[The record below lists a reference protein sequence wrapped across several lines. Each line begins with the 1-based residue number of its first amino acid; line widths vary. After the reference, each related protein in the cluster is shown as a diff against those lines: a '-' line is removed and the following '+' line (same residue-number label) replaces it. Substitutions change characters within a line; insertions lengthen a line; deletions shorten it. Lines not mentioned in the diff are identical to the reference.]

1 MQPWSRLFLSTA
13 IDHLI
18 KDASGGGTTSEREPG
33 PVPCEDMLRE
43 DGQTISLHSFILVP
57 MPPNCHHTKG
67 WLQPF
72 NPLWNW
78 WLSQHLPSFCIPWCQ
93 PWPFNGPFWNS
104 VWQLVSFPSAATVKW
119 LASTF
124 STHHEVGDWAS
135 ICHPFAFLDASPGV
149 SMGHFGIVCGYL
161 YVPSAAT
168 IKWLAWTFQPT
179 MKLVVGPAPAILWG
193 WNCRGSWVFNPI
205 THLKLVWWVEA
216 SHLIMAGFGKLCK

>member
-1 MQPWSRLFLSTA
+1 MKKRSEQVNPFILLGANFPNVCQLLCCCYLYREPSISLLYWSYLGSIYQVYTMYIFMFFSKKTDPLEFGNQKNS
-13 IDHLI
+13 LI

-72 NPLWNW
+72 NPIWNW

-104 VWQLVSFPSAATVKW
+104 AWLLVWF
-119 LASTF
+119 
-124 STHHEVGDWAS
+124 
-135 ICHPFAFLDASPGV
+135 
-149 SMGHFGIVCGYL
+149 
-161 YVPSAAT
+161 PSAAT
-168 IKWLAWTFQPT
+168 IKWLASTFQPT
-179 MKLVVGPAPAILWG
+179 MKLVIEPASAILLHSLMPALAFQWA
-193 WNCRGSWVFNPI
+193 I
-205 THLKLVWWVEA
+205 LE
-216 SHLIMAGFGKLCK
+216 

>member
-33 PVPCEDMLRE
+33 LVPCEDMLRE

-57 MPPNCHHTKG
+57 MPPNCHHIKG

-104 VWQLVSFPSAATVKW
+104 VWLLVWFP
-119 LASTF
+119 
-124 STHHEVGDWAS
+124 G
-135 ICHPFAFLDASPGV
+135 
-149 SMGHFGIVCGYL
+149 
-161 YVPSAAT
+161 AAT

-179 MKLVVGPAPAILWG
+179 MKLVVGPAPAMLWG

-205 THLKLVWWVEA
+205 TNLKLGWWVEA
-216 SHLIMAGFGKLCK
+216 SHLIVARFGKLCK

>member
-72 NPLWNW
+72 NPPWNW
-78 WLSQHLPSFCIPWCQ
+78 WLSQHLPSFCIPWC
-93 PWPFNGPFWNS
+93 
-104 VWQLVSFPSAATVKW
+104 
-119 LASTF
+119 
-124 STHHEVGDWAS
+124 H
-135 ICHPFAFLDASPGV
+135 PGV

-161 YVPSAAT
+161 YDFQVLPLQNGWPQPFNPPLSQHLPSFCIPWCQPWRFNGPFWNSVWLLVWFPSAAT
-168 IKWLAWTFQPT
+168 IKWLAPTFQPT
-179 MKLVVGPAPAILWG
+179 MKLVVGPAPAMLWG

-205 THLKLVWWVEA
+205 TNLKLGWWVEA
-216 SHLIMAGFGKLCK
+216 SHLIVARFGKLCK